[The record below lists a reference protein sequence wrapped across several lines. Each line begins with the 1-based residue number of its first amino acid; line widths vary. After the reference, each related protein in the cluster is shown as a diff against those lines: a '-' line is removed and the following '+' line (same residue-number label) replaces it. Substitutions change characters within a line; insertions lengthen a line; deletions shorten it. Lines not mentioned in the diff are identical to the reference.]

1 LPTLGEVAEAVKDFG
16 GEPQAAQGLASVL
29 GFEPITSPVD
39 LLSGLATPLQR
50 FLESRFGVRELYRTG
65 GIQTDN
71 GTAGLYI
78 AVLDDW
84 GTRSVDRDRSRRRV
98 ARALV
103 ELERDARS
111 IFVMVPN
118 ALQTRREAELVLPR
132 SAADLRKQKD
142 GGAVSTVRA
151 LVDLQEPSR
160 FHRELLLELSVRP
173 GTPLLD
179 ISQQW

>member
-1 LPTLGEVAEAVKDFG
+1 LPTLSEVAEAVKDFG

-39 LLSGLATPLQR
+39 LLSGPATPLQR

-78 AVLDDW
+78 AVLNDW

-118 ALQTRREAELVLPR
+118 ALQTRLGHASIQTTLDIYSHVAP
-132 SAADLRKQKD
+132 
-142 GGAVSTVRA
+142 G
-151 LVDLQEPSR
+151 LQEAAAVR
-160 FHRELLLELSVRP
+160 FDGIFTKKTKNEPVENV
-173 GTPLLD
+173 G
-179 ISQQW
+179 